1 VRFAVARTV
10 ADILELVGVVVLVAA
25 AWTVNVPVGLVATG
39 VACLVVGVV
48 VELTRGG
55 ER

>member
-1 VRFAVARTV
+1 MARTI
-10 ADILELVGVVVLVAA
+10 ADILQLVGVVVLVAA

-39 VACLVVGVV
+39 VACLATGVV

-55 ER
+55 DR